1 MEKVVVIMGSK
12 HDQEKV
18 EPAIEVLKEFS
29 IETGVYCISAHRA
42 PDGLAQFIKKLNESG
57 FTKVVIAAAGLS
69 AALPGVIAAK
79 TTIPVIGLPLGGSP
93 LNGQEALY
101 SMAEMPPGIPVA
113 TVGINGAK
121 NAGLM
126 AVRIVANEYPG
137 IGLALE
143 RYNEAQAKKS
153 LADNDKIH
161 EYYSK
166 LAGKETTVEQAAGK
180 GSSKRKS
187 SASNEQSQ
195 SYEPISGW
203 NPEDMF

>member
-1 MEKVVVIMGSK
+1 MGSK

-42 PDGLAQFIKKLNESG
+42 PDGLAQFIKKLNEGG

-166 LAGKETTVEQAAGK
+166 LAGKEATVEQAAGK